1 MQLQSYGRKITY
13 LRISITDKCN
23 LRCRYCMPEEGV
35 PHTPHDKILRAE
47 ELRRLTGIF
56 CSVGIT
62 KIRITG
68 GEPLVSRILLPFVSS
83 LADLC
88 LEDLSLT
95 TNGQLLP
102 QMAEQLKKAGINRVN
117 ISLDSLNPERFSW
130 ITRGGDLQ
138 KTLDGIDA
146 ALEAGLNPVKINTV
160 MVRGYNDDE
169 AIDIALLAKDRPLH
183 IRFIEFM
190 PLGEH
195 MIWGPESYISRRETI
210 EKIASLGTLTPRQVY
225 GNGPAEVFTIP
236 GFMGT
241 IGFIDAMS
249 GHFCSS
255 CNRLRLTCDGRLYSC
270 LHNQEYTDLLGPL
283 RAGASDKELLG
294 LIVKTTAEKPR
305 SHNLGSQN
313 REMNTIGG

>member
-35 PHTPHDKILRAE
+35 PHTAHDKLLRAE

-56 CSVGIT
+56 CSGGIN

-68 GEPLVSRILLPFVSS
+68 GEPLVSRILLPFVES
-83 LADLC
+83 LANLH
-88 LEDLSLT
+88 LEDLSIT

-102 QMAEQLKKAGINRVN
+102 QMAQELKKAGIKRVN
-117 ISLDSLNPERFSW
+117 ISLDSLRQDRFSW

-146 ALEAGLNPVKINTV
+146 ALAAGLNPVKINTV
-160 MVRGYNDDE
+160 MVRDYNDDE
-169 AIDIALLAKDRPLH
+169 AMDIALLAKDKPLH

-195 MIWGPESYISRRETI
+195 TIWGPESYISRQETMD
-210 EKIASLGTLTPRQVY
+210 KIAPLGPLIPHRVY

-270 LHNQEYTDLLGPL
+270 LHGTQYTDLLGPL
-283 RAGASDKELLG
+283 REGASDEALLN
-294 LIVKTTAEKPR
+294 LIITATEEKPK
-305 SHNLGSQN
+305 SHNLGSQT